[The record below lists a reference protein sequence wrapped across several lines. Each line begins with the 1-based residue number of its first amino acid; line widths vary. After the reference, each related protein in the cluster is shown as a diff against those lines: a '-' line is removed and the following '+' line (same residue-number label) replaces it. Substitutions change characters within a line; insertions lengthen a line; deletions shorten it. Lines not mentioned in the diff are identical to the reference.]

1 MVSPQSRIQHA
12 WQQYVRNR
20 QDTRLRNWLVEQY
33 LEVTTRVVRRL
44 ARRLAPPV
52 RKDELESA
60 GNWGLM
66 EAVEAYDPQRNVP
79 FETFACFRVHGAV
92 VDWLRRTRC
101 DRWTAALLARQ
112 YAKAESQLSN
122 LLGHRPTEF
131 EVCQLLGWN
140 GRHLAGLPRKTTS
153 LSSIVADADAAG
165 RPVLLADEIE
175 DYRQTKPR
183 SRLAASAATIRRA
196 IRGLPRGSRRVF
208 VLYFVRSLT
217 MLEIGGRLGLS
228 ESRISQIISRGIRFL
243 KKSRSREQ
251 LIEELSG

>member
-1 MVSPQSRIQHA
+1 MVSPQSRIKQA
-12 WQQYVRNR
+12 WQQYARNR
-20 QDTRLRNWLVEQY
+20 QDMRLRNWLVEQY

-79 FETFACFRVHGAV
+79 FETFACFRVKGAV

-101 DRWTAALLARQ
+101 DRWAAALLARE

-122 LLGHRPTEF
+122 LLGHRPTEL
-131 EVCQLLGWN
+131 EVCQALGWES
-140 GRHLAGLPRKTTS
+140 RHLSGLPKKTTS
-153 LSSIVADADAAG
+153 LSSVVADADAAR
-165 RPVLLADEIE
+165 RPVFLADEIE

-183 SRLAASAATIRRA
+183 SRLAASVAAIRRA
-196 IRGLPRGSRRVF
+196 TRGLPHGSRRVF
-208 VLYFVRSLT
+208 VLYFVHGLT
-217 MLEIGGRLGLS
+217 MLEIGRRLGLS

-243 KKSRSREQ
+243 KKSRSHEQ
-251 LIEELSG
+251 LIEELS

>member
-1 MVSPQSRIQHA
+1 MVSPPSRIQHA
-12 WQQYVRNR
+12 WQQYARNR
-20 QDTRLRNWLVEQY
+20 QDTQLRNWLVEQY
-33 LEVTTRVVRRL
+33 LPVTTRVVRRL

-66 EAVEAYDPQRNVP
+66 EAVEAYDPKRNVP

-122 LLGHRPTEF
+122 LLGHRPTEL
-131 EVCQLLGWN
+131 EVCQLLGWDC
-140 GRHLAGLPRKTTS
+140 RQLAGLPKKTTS

-183 SRLAASAATIRRA
+183 SRLAASAAAVRRA
-196 IRGLPRGSRRVF
+196 TRGLPRGSRRVF

-217 MLEIGGRLGLS
+217 MLEIGRRLGLS